1 MQNGNKTPD
10 KESLNDEKLNEIK
23 LNEIV
28 TLQGVYDV
36 FIPIFH
42 HIFCKSYNHFVK
54 AVYNLKCEEEI
65 GRKSLYIEYNGV

>member
-23 LNEIV
+23 LNEII
-28 TLQGVYDV
+28 TSQGVSDV

-42 HIFCKSYNHFVK
+42 HIFYKSYGHFGK
-54 AVYNLKCEEEI
+54 TVYNLKCEEEI
-65 GRKSLYIEYNGV
+65 GRKILSI